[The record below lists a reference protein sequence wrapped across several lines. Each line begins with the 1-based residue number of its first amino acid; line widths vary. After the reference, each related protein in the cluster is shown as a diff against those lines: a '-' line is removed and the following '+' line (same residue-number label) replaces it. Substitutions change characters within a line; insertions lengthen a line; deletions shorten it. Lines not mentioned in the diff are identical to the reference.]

1 VIPIE
6 PHDEH
11 SPEGS
16 ASAPRRPRSKGWRAV
31 RFAFVTGVI
40 GALAVVAAAQAGG
53 IHWSLRAI
61 SWVIFGFLFGAV
73 FGPFFALAR
82 ETGEDEVI
90 REEGV
95 AVHGQSDT
103 SFEGAQAHDLR
114 RPAGPG
120 PRSG

>member
-1 VIPIE
+1 ME
-6 PHDEH
+6 SLEEH
-11 SPEGS
+11 PREGS
-16 ASAPRRPRSKGWRAV
+16 TSAPRRRRSKGWRAA
-31 RFAFVTGVI
+31 RFALVTGII

-53 IHWSLRAI
+53 VHWSLRAI
-61 SWVIFGFLFGAV
+61 SWVLFGFMFGAV

-90 REEGV
+90 REQGV

-114 RPAGPG
+114 RAAGPDSRPG
-120 PRSG
+120 